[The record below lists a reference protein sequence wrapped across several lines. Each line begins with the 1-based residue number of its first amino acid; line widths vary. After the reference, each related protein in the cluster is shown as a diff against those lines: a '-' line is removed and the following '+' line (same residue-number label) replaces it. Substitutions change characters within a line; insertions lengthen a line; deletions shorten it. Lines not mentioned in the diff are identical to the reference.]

1 MLNPRDVQVQLNP
14 YTGCST
20 INNIVVSPFCGAV
33 GVWLVLLEDKHN
45 NGGGHT
51 ITKADSFLSSHMSST
66 YSDILICINTYLP
79 NNSQP
84 YKIVKTFSSKLFCIL
99 FSTQ

>member
-1 MLNPRDVQVQLNP
+1 MLNPLDVQVQLNP
-14 YTGCST
+14 YTGCAT
-20 INNIVVSPFCGAV
+20 IKNIAVSPFCGAV

-79 NNSQP
+79 NNS
-84 YKIVKTFSSKLFCIL
+84 
-99 FSTQ
+99 